1 MGEQAMKR
9 RNFVTLPAAL
19 MLATAL
25 AACST
30 TGPGSSGS
38 STTKRQEINSAV
50 DSTLSRLYSTV
61 KGSREMA
68 NNARGILVFPNVLQA
83 GFVVGGQY
91 GEGALRVG
99 NATDGYYSMTSG
111 SIGWQAGAQ
120 SRAIVIMFMTQ
131 EELNKF
137 RNSKGWS
144 AGADASVAVAKIGAN
159 GAVDTNTAKQ
169 SVVAF
174 FLTNAGLM
182 ADLSIQGT
190 KVTKLDL

>member
-1 MGEQAMKR
+1 MNR

-30 TGPGSSGS
+30 TGPKSSASPS
-38 STTKRQEINSAV
+38 SERQEINSGV
-50 DSTLSRLYSTV
+50 DATLSRLYTTV

-68 NNARGILVFPNVLQA
+68 NNAKGILVFPNVLQA
-83 GFVVGGQY
+83 GFVVGAQY
-91 GEGALRVG
+91 GKGALRVG
-99 NATDGYYSMTSG
+99 NANDGYYSMTSG

-182 ADLSIQGT
+182 ADLSLQGT

>member
-1 MGEQAMKR
+1 MNR
-9 RNFVTLPAAL
+9 RKFVTLPAAL
-19 MLATAL
+19 MLASAL
-25 AACST
+25 AACSA
-30 TGPGSSGS
+30 TGPKSSAS
-38 STTKRQEINSAV
+38 PTAKRQEINSGV
-50 DSTLSRLYSTV
+50 DATLSRLYSTV

-68 NNARGILVFPNVLQA
+68 NNAKGILVFPSVLQA
-83 GFVVGGQY
+83 GFVVGAQY

-99 NATDGYYSMTSG
+99 NATNGYYSMTSG

-137 RNSKGWS
+137 RNSNGWS

-169 SVVAF
+169 AVVAF

>member
-1 MGEQAMKR
+1 
-9 RNFVTLPAAL
+9 
-19 MLATAL
+19 
-25 AACST
+25 
-30 TGPGSSGS
+30 
-38 STTKRQEINSAV
+38 
-50 DSTLSRLYSTV
+50 
-61 KGSREMA
+61 MA

-91 GEGALRVG
+91 GQGALRVG
-99 NATDGYYSMTSG
+99 KETDGYYSMTSG

-137 RNSKGWS
+137 RNSQGWS

-169 SVVAF
+169 AVVAF

-190 KVTKLDL
+190 KVNKLDL

>member
-1 MGEQAMKR
+1 MNR
-9 RNFVTLPAAL
+9 RKFVTLPAAL
-19 MLATAL
+19 MLASAL

-30 TGPGSSGS
+30 TGPNSSATPS
-38 STTKRQEINSAV
+38 AKRQEINSGV
-50 DSTLSRLYSTV
+50 DATLSRLYSTV

-68 NNARGILVFPNVLQA
+68 NNAKGILVFPNVLQA

-99 NATDGYYSMTSG
+99 NATSGYYSMASG

-120 SRAIVIMFMTQ
+120 SRAVVIMFMTQ

-137 RNSKGWS
+137 RDSKGWS

>member
-1 MGEQAMKR
+1 MNR
-9 RNFVTLPAAL
+9 RNFVTLPAAML
-19 MLATAL
+19 LATAL
-25 AACST
+25 AACTT
-30 TGPGSSGS
+30 TGPKSSGS
-38 STTKRQEINSAV
+38 PSTKREEINSGV
-50 DSTLSRLYSTV
+50 DSTLSRLYSSV

-99 NATDGYYSMTSG
+99 NATQGYYSMTSG

-144 AGADASVAVAKIGAN
+144 AGADASVAVAKVGAN

-190 KVTKLDL
+190 KVTRLDL

>member
-1 MGEQAMKR
+1 MNR

-30 TGPGSSGS
+30 TGPNSSGS
-38 STTKRQEINSAV
+38 ASSKRQEINSGV

-91 GEGALRVG
+91 GQGALRVG
-99 NATDGYYSMTSG
+99 KETDGYYSMTSG

-137 RNSKGWS
+137 RNSQGWS

-169 SVVAF
+169 AVVAF

-190 KVTKLDL
+190 KVNKLDL